1 MLFMRY
7 LICGYGNNS
16 FNSNSSFFMQSD
28 IPFLIRGGDCHG
40 GTTEGIF
47 SFNGYNGSSNT
58 AEGYR
63 VVLAF

>member
-1 MLFMRY
+1 MKY
-7 LICGYGNNS
+7 QICGYGNES

-28 IPFLIRGGDCHG
+28 IPFLIRGGDYHG
-40 GTTEGIF
+40 GATIGLF
-47 SFNGYNGSSNT
+47 SFNGYNGSSNS

>member
-1 MLFMRY
+1 MRY
-7 LICGYGNNS
+7 LICGYGNNY